1 MSDRVSGWENNVPA
15 NFDQVHNDRFAPLAA
30 HVSSLIGKAK
40 ADENW
45 SVDQA
50 DLTTLAT
57 LQGDLYADCKTWIG
71 KGQRLNEWD
80 RMQGAQTFWGP
91 AEYLKDVPTAQPRTA
106 QGAAKMKLRPLV
118 RVKYTP

>member
-1 MSDRVSGWENNVPA
+1 MSDRVAGWKQPPA
-15 NFDQVHNDRFAPLAA
+15 NFEKVHNDRFAPLTA
-30 HVSSLIGKAK
+30 HVTSLIGKAK
-40 ADENW
+40 ADEDW
-45 SVDQA
+45 TVDEA
-50 DLTTLAT
+50 DSTTLAK
-57 LQGDLYADCKTWIG
+57 LQRELYTECKTWAV

-80 RMQGAQTFWGP
+80 RMQFAQTFWGP